1 VLGQLVE
8 LALGVE
14 GVAPQPGV
22 ERLGDV
28 GRRLHGVA
36 VQHPLGVD
44 AQLLEHL
51 ELGAGG
57 DLEAGA
63 ELVEGAQQLWLGVAL
78 DGVEA
83 ADPRQGRGQGGVA
96 LADRLQ
102 VADQERGRMVHPVE
116 RLGLERAWPVGRQLE
131 PDLMIDQLHP
141 HPALPLGE
149 TDESHSS

>member
-14 GVAPQPGV
+14 GVSPQAGL

-28 GRRLHGVA
+28 GGRLDGVA

-51 ELGAGG
+51 QLGAGG

-63 ELVEGAQQLWLGVAL
+63 ELVEGGQQLRLGVAL
-78 DGVEA
+78 DRVEA
-83 ADPRQGRGQGGVA
+83 ADPGQGRGQGRVA

-102 VADQERGRMVHPVE
+102 VADQERRRMVHPVE
-116 RLGLERAWPVGRQLE
+116 RLGLEGARPVGRQLK
-131 PDLMIDQLHP
+131 PDLMVDQLHP